1 MRTLP
6 RALGALD
13 AVKRSAAL
21 AAGLALLAGCASGP
35 SLTLS
40 PQPKPDSDCAAS
52 GELDALGI
60 RRVAVLPFASSTERR
75 TETYSAPAAA
85 HLPPKPIYR
94 YLPDDGSSAAGA
106 FENALSARRAFT
118 LIERRDLERV
128 LEEQRLQVS
137 GLVDAREAVSI
148 GKMAGADAILM
159 GQVHQAYAGY
169 ENKTVGGDWIGTY
182 IPHLDI
188 SLRLVHVETGRVA
201 WTCRLSRNGL
211 HYLEKP
217 LTLEA
222 HKTLRAP
229 HAHDAALLG
238 STVEERIEGL
248 LRAAARETAALLRR
262 P

>member
-1 MRTLP
+1 MRTLQ
-6 RALGALD
+6 RAKGALI
-13 AVKRSAAL
+13 VMKRSAAL

-40 PQPKPDSDCAAS
+40 PQPKPGSDCGAA
-52 GELDALGI
+52 GELAALGI

-85 HLPPKPIYR
+85 NLPPKPIYR

-128 LEEQRLQVS
+128 
-137 GLVDAREAVSI
+137 
-148 GKMAGADAILM
+148 
-159 GQVHQAYAGY
+159 
-169 ENKTVGGDWIGTY
+169 
-182 IPHLDI
+182 
-188 SLRLVHVETGRVA
+188 
-201 WTCRLSRNGL
+201 

-222 HKTLRAP
+222 RKTLRAP
-229 HAHDAALLG
+229 HAYDAALLG

-248 LRAAARETAALLRR
+248 LGAAAREAAALLDS

>member
-1 MRTLP
+1 MIMFP
-6 RALGALD
+6 RAKGALD

-21 AAGLALLAGCASGP
+21 AAGMALLGGCASGP
-35 SLTLS
+35 SLTFT
-40 PQPKPDSDCAAS
+40 PQPKPDSGCAAAE
-52 GELDALGI
+52 GLAALGI

-75 TETYSAPAAA
+75 TETYKAPAAA
-85 HLPPKPIYR
+85 NLPPKPIYR

-128 LEEQRLQVS
+128 LEEQRLQLS
-137 GLVDAREAVSI
+137 GLVDAREAVAI
-148 GKMAGADAILM
+148 GKMAGADAVLM
-159 GQVHQAYAGY
+159 GQVHHAYAGY

-182 IPHLDI
+182 IPHADL
-188 SLRLVHVETGRVA
+188 SLRLVHVESGRVA

-211 HYLEKP
+211 QYLDKP
-217 LTLEA
+217 LTLNA
-222 HKTLRAP
+222 RKTLRAP

-238 STVEERIEGL
+238 STVEARIEGL
-248 LRAAARETAALLRR
+248 LRAAAREAAALLDA